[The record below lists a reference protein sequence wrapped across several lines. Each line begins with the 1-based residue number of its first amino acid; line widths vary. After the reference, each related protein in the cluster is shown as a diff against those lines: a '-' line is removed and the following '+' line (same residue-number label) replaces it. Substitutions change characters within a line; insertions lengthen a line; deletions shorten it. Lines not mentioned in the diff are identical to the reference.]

1 MSDSGG
7 WSSPDPRY
15 GQGQQNSGHVPPDQ
29 GLPPAPPPPGYG
41 GPMSPMGHG
50 KPGVIPLRPLRVGEI
65 LDGAI
70 TTMRRNPALMIGAAA
85 AVMAVVQLLNALVLT
100 TMQDQ
105 FQAVEAGAAMTEDE
119 ALDMLGDLAG
129 ASGITVVVTV
139 LATTFLSGYL
149 TVVIGKAVLGRPVRA
164 GEVWSEIRPLLLPLL
179 GLTVVYTLI
188 VMVGLILL
196 IIPGIWLYVL
206 FALATPA
213 LVLERGRVFSSL
225 GRSRL
230 LVRGSWWRTFGIL
243 LLAAIIAG
251 IISMIISIPFELFGD
266 GASAFG
272 NSTAMSTGG
281 IWLSALG
288 GVVAGAIT
296 YPFSAGVTALLYID
310 QRMRKEGMDIE
321 LARAAGTA

>member
-1 MSDSGG
+1 
-7 WSSPDPRY
+7 
-15 GQGQQNSGHVPPDQ
+15 
-29 GLPPAPPPPGYG
+29 
-41 GPMSPMGHG
+41 MGHG

-70 TTMRRNPALMIGAAA
+70 TTMRKHAALMIGAAA
-85 AVMAVVQLLNALVLT
+85 AVMAVVQLLNALVMMS
-100 TMQDQ
+100 MQDQ
-105 FQAVEAGAAMTEDE
+105 LQTVDTSASLTDDQALNLLGDFAGATG
-119 ALDMLGDLAG
+119 L
-129 ASGITVVVTV
+129 TVVVTV
-139 LATTFLSGYL
+139 LATTFLSGFL

-164 GEVWSEIRPLLLPLL
+164 GEVWTEIRPLLLPLL

-188 VMVGLILL
+188 VVVGLVVF

-213 LVLERGRVFSSL
+213 LVLERGRIGTAL
-225 GRSRL
+225 GRSKL

-243 LLAAIIAG
+243 LLAAIIAA
-251 IISMIISIPFELFGD
+251 IISMIIALPFDLLGG
-266 GASAFG
+266 GAALG
-272 NSTAMSTGG
+272 GGAMSTGA

-321 LARAAGTA
+321 LARAAGAA

>member
-1 MSDSGG
+1 
-7 WSSPDPRY
+7 
-15 GQGQQNSGHVPPDQ
+15 
-29 GLPPAPPPPGYG
+29 
-41 GPMSPMGHG
+41 MSPMGHG

>member
-1 MSDSGG
+1 
-7 WSSPDPRY
+7 
-15 GQGQQNSGHVPPDQ
+15 
-29 GLPPAPPPPGYG
+29 
-41 GPMSPMGHG
+41 MGHG

-70 TTMRRNPALMIGAAA
+70 TTMRKHAAVMIGVAA
-85 AVMAVVQLLNALVLT
+85 AVMVVVQILNALVLLSL
-100 TMQDQ
+100 QDQ
-105 FQAVEAGAAMTEDE
+105 LQTVEAGATLTEDQ
-119 ALDMLGDLAG
+119 ALSLLGDFAG
-129 ASGITVVVTV
+129 ATGLTVVVTT
-139 LATTFLSGYL
+139 LATTFLSGFL

-164 GEVWSEIRPLLLPLL
+164 GEVWTEIRPLLLPLL
-179 GLTVVYTLI
+179 GLTIVYTLI
-188 VMVGLILL
+188 VVVGLILL

-213 LVLERGRVFSSL
+213 LVLERGRIGTSL

-243 LLAAIIAG
+243 LLAAIIAA
-251 IISMIISIPFELFGD
+251 IISMIIALPFDLLGG
-266 GASAFG
+266 GAGLGGSAM
-272 NSTAMSTGG
+272 TTGG

-321 LARAAGTA
+321 LARAAGAA

>member
-1 MSDSGG
+1 
-7 WSSPDPRY
+7 
-15 GQGQQNSGHVPPDQ
+15 
-29 GLPPAPPPPGYG
+29 
-41 GPMSPMGHG
+41 MGHG

-70 TTMRRNPALMIGAAA
+70 TTMRKHAALMVGAAA
-85 AVMAVVQLLNALVLT
+85 AVMAVVQLLNALVMVSL
-100 TMQDQ
+100 QDQ
-105 FQAVEAGAAMTEDE
+105 LQTVEAGATLTEDQ
-119 ALDMLGDLAG
+119 ALNLLGDFAG
-129 ASGITVVVTV
+129 ATGLTVVVTV
-139 LATTFLSGYL
+139 LATTFLSGFL

-164 GEVWSEIRPLLLPLL
+164 GEVWTEIRPLLLPLL
-179 GLTVVYTLI
+179 GLTIIYTLI
-188 VMVGLILL
+188 VVVGLIVF
-196 IIPGIWLYVL
+196 IIPGIWLYVM

-213 LVLERGRVFSSL
+213 LVLERGRIFTAL

-243 LLAAIIAG
+243 LLAAIIAA
-251 IISMIISIPFELFGD
+251 IISMIIALPFDLLGG
-266 GASAFG
+266 GAALG
-272 NSTAMSTGG
+272 NSAMSTGG